1 MTAIAP
7 YLVAFS
13 ALAFCAVTAIVLV
26 RTLSH
31 FDPPEDAAE
40 AKTEAAPKHVAA

>member
-13 ALAFCAVTAIVLV
+13 ALAFCAITAIVLI

-31 FDPPEDAAE
+31 FDPPEEVAE
-40 AKTEAAPKHVAA
+40 PEAAHKHAAA

>member
-13 ALAFCAVTAIVLV
+13 ALAFCALTAVVLI
-26 RTLSH
+26 RTVSH
-31 FDPPEDAAE
+31 FDPPEEAAE
-40 AKTEAAPKHVAA
+40 PDAAPKHVAA

>member
-13 ALAFCAVTAIVLV
+13 ALGFCALSAIVLI

-31 FDPPEDAAE
+31 FDPPEESAEADAAR
-40 AKTEAAPKHVAA
+40 KHVAA